1 MSVKILWWNIGSTKN
16 FAEGLKQCPYSAVQ
30 LPKHYLI
37 TYIATSQL
45 STMDQEFTVKNGLK
59 IFYYLLAA
67 ALMSAGLFILTLPN
81 KHSGL
86 FYFMP
91 IYFGA
96 IGISIVVNAV
106 RRKVTVINDTI
117 TVVGP
122 FKTREIAISDIEGIR
137 FGQKRITIVSKNPGQ
152 PDVPIVNY
160 ANLNSGNQLVNYL
173 KGTFPD
179 LDAVDLN
186 EQQQSLLQD
195 ANLGLT
201 AEERQAKLDKA
212 KRTALVYNVIGVAI
226 AVGCILLKQ
235 TAFIILAIAY
245 PLLSIAVII
254 TSNSLIKFLSDSQR
268 SIYPFVVLGFIA
280 PAIALFAKSL
290 AFYRIYSFDNFWL
303 PLVGLGLVLTLI
315 LFKTGINSS
324 MNKNPMPQI
333 ILMIGASLFYAFGT
347 LEEINCSYDKSPDQY
362 YKASVLGHHISHGR
376 STNYYL
382 YLSTW
387 GPCQEQKEINVD
399 RSFYD
404 NTNVGDSVKI
414 DLKPGL
420 LHIPWFV
427 VYRN

>member
-1 MSVKILWWNIGSTKN
+1 M
-16 FAEGLKQCPYSAVQ
+16 E
-30 LPKHYLI
+30 
-37 TYIATSQL
+37 
-45 STMDQEFTVKNGLK
+45 QEFTVKNGLK

-67 ALMSAGLFILTLPN
+67 ALMGAGLFILTLPN

-96 IGISIVVNAV
+96 IGVSIVVNAV
-106 RRKVTVINDTI
+106 RRRVTVVNNRI
-117 TVVGP
+117 TVVSP
-122 FKTREIAISDIEGIR
+122 FKTSEIAISDIEGIR

-186 EQQQSLLQD
+186 EQQHSLLQD

-290 AFYRIYSFDNFWL
+290 ALYRIYSFDNFWL

-324 MNKNPMPQI
+324 MNKNLMPQI
-333 ILMIGASLFYAFGT
+333 ILMVGASLFYVFGT

-376 STNYYL
+376 STSYYL

-427 VYRN
+427 VYSN